1 MSECNLKG
9 NRPNYTV
16 TIREDYVVRDSKQTQ
31 QILERVS
38 SIISNSYRRK
48 GELNAAR

>member
-1 MSECNLKG
+1 MNNCSPKG
-9 NRPNYTV
+9 NKCTV
-16 TIREDYVVRDSKQTQ
+16 RIREDYVITDPKQTQ